1 MSIVHYLWEHIG
13 VDVPPAKVAE
23 YWSHNRKFKVPWA
36 ENHPAGDYHIPLALY
51 GDSCRTRQ
59 VSYQPARKVLGIF
72 LSCPLFRPK
81 SVRASR
87 WLVFSIEEDQL
98 QGDITLDRVLL
109 YIAWALN
116 CLFTGRWPR
125 CDMKGTEF
133 THHKAERAGKWICG
147 RPLAFALTELRG
159 DWLWFK
165 GLFRLRSS
173 WKSGTNQPVCYM
185 CPAMARGADRY
196 YDLGEQSVLWRKEY
210 SSAEWLLHQIPRH
223 RASPLLM
230 IRGFHQSMLR
240 FCTMH
245 VLNLGLLYGAN
256 GSSLILVCC
265 GVFDPLCMCSFT
277 PRAHQG

>member
-173 WKSGTNQPVCYM
+173 WKITLVEDSYFLPAAGQHSLQAHLDAAYSDFRAFCRTNKIACSQPPFTVKLVIKNGQEIMLTAKAYNNRVICAWLAATLEKAQHV
-185 CPAMARGADRY
+185 PACDDRIPTMF
-196 YDLGEQSVLWRKEY
+196 V
-210 SSAEWLLHQIPRH
+210 AMLLACIVMRAIP
-223 RASPLLM
+223 
-230 IRGFHQSMLR
+230 
-240 FCTMH
+240 
-245 VLNLGLLYGAN
+245 
-256 GSSLILVCC
+256 
-265 GVFDPLCMCSFT
+265 
-277 PRAHQG
+277 